1 MSEKG
6 GLTKA
11 QGAGFAAVIVVA
23 VIGGLTWYAGK
34 LPWQSAPPLAPNAA
48 VPQSAATGQAE
59 PAQTAEAQTGEAA
72 TAQAEADPAPASEA
86 QPEQAQTGETQTEQ
100 VEASEAETQ
109 QTPTAAPQTAQAQ
122 PDAAEPVAEET
133 AQAAIPPGDPAPV
146 RVPSF
151 DLLRVAPDGT
161 TTIAG
166 QASPGAEVVIELDTH
181 EIARAKAGV
190 DGSFAQIVTVP
201 ASDAPRMVRLR
212 VAGADGTALYSRDD
226 AIIAPVEGAGREL
239 AMATPESPA
248 APAES
253 NEAGSTPAAS
263 EAAATPDVAPASET
277 GVTAQTTAPE
287 VTAPDSAAETHTSQ
301 APEAVAS
308 ADATGT
314 QPTVPAPAPEPATVP
329 SPSDAPTVLL
339 AGRDGVKVV
348 QPGGAHPQ
356 VMSDV
361 ALDTITYSEAGE
373 VQLTGRAVGEG
384 FVRVYLDNKPV
395 TTSRIS
401 PDGNWRTGLPDVDSG
416 VYTLRVDEVDE
427 TGKVTS
433 RLETPFK
440 REAAKVVAKAGRVTA
455 VTVQPGNTLW
465 ALARENYGEGIR
477 YVQLFEANRDKIRDP
492 DLIYP
497 GQVFDIP
504 EP

>member
-59 PAQTAEAQTGEAA
+59 PAQTAEAQTGEAP

-86 QPEQAQTGETQTEQ
+86 QPEQAQTGEAQAEQ

-109 QTPTAAPQTAQAQ
+109 QTPTAAPQTTQAQ
-122 PDAAEPVAEET
+122 PDVAEPVAEET
-133 AQAAIPPGDPAPV
+133 AQAATPPGDPAPV

-253 NEAGSTPAAS
+253 GEAVGTPSAS
-263 EAAATPDVAPASET
+263 DAAATPDAAPASET

-287 VTAPDSAAETHTSQ
+287 VIAPDSAAETHTSQ

-308 ADATGT
+308 ADATGA
-314 QPTVPAPAPEPATVP
+314 QPTAPEPATVP